1 MDTMTSTKVVAALC
15 GAFLVFLLGKWAAEV
30 IYHVDGHGEQ
40 AYVIDTGASESAA
53 EEKEPVDFGPIL
65 AAADVAKGASV
76 FKKCGACHKLEA
88 GANGTG
94 PTLHNVVGRPVGAE
108 PGFKYSGAMASAGGT
123 WTPEH
128 LNEFLTNPKA
138 VIPGTAMGF
147 AGLKKIE
154 ERADVIAY
162 IQSVSN

>member
-15 GAFLVFLLGKWAAEV
+15 GAFLVFLLGKWVAEV
-30 IYHVDGHGEQ
+30 VYHVGGHGEQ
-40 AYVIDTGASESAA
+40 AYVIDTGASDSAA
-53 EEKEPVDFGPIL
+53 SETETVDFAAVL
-65 AAADVAKGASV
+65 ASADVAKGATI
-76 FKKCGACHKLEA
+76 FKKCSACHKIED

-94 PTLHNVVGRPVGAE
+94 PFLHGVVNRDVASA
-108 PGFKYSGAMASAGGT
+108 PGFTYSAAMAGVEGT

-128 LNEFLTNPKA
+128 LNEFLANPKA
-138 VIPGTAMGF
+138 SVPGTTMGF

-162 IQSVSN
+162 LQSISN